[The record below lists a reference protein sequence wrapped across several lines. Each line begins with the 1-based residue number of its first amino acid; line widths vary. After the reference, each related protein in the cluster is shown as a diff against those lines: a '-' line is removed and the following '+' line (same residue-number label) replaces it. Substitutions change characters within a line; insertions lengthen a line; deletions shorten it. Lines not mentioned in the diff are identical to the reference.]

1 MFMNIMLDSGA
12 FMPERAHSTDAGAD
26 LRSREDKVVPAHGS
40 ATFDTGVHIALPPNR
55 VGLLK
60 SKSGLNVKHNL
71 VSTGVIDEPYNGSI
85 VVKLYNLGDA
95 DVHIEAGQKITQLL
109 VMPVDYVTFKQ
120 VDHLEET
127 DRGSA
132 GFGSTGK

>member
-1 MFMNIMLDSGA
+1 MFMNVMLDPGA
-12 FMPERAHSTDAGAD
+12 YMPERAHATDAGAD
-26 LRSREDKVVPAHGS
+26 LRSRENKVVPAHGS
-40 ATFDTGVHIALPPNR
+40 AVFDTGVHIALPPNR

-85 VVKLYNLGDA
+85 VVKLYNLGNT
-95 DVHIEAGQKITQLL
+95 DVQIEAGQKITQLL
-109 VMPVDYVTFKQ
+109 VMPVDYVRFEQ
-120 VDHLEET
+120 ADHLDET